1 MCGDWS
7 SRDVRSSHGI
17 LVRAC
22 NFHCEFCNYSFHDES
37 KYRAFTDDE
46 FAEAIVS
53 LFPYGNRFKF
63 SGGEPTLDGSLSDKV
78 SFVKQSGGYIFLD
91 TNGSR
96 PSVVESLLSRG
107 LVDVLGVSLKGV
119 TPDQALTTA
128 AIRDRE
134 LCWDNPLRT
143 ISLSRY
149 FPQVR
154 FIITHVFS
162 DSSDL
167 SELGQFSDLLPKLD
181 NVFLK
186 INNLLFERH
195 NRSDMKAMDKD
206 RFDEMIS
213 IFLGKNPH
221 WRSRTILV
229 DTDDAI
235 INYSAIKFL

>member
-7 SRDVRSSHGI
+7 STDVRSSHGI

-53 LFPYGNRFKF
+53 LLPYGNRFKF

-78 SFVKQSGGYIFLD
+78 SFVKQLGGFVFLD

-96 PSVVESLLSRG
+96 PSVVEALLSRG
-107 LVDVLGVSLKGV
+107 LIDVLGVSLKGV
-119 TPDQALTTA
+119 TPEQALVTS
-128 AIRDRE
+128 AICNRE

-143 ISLSRY
+143 ISLSRL

-154 FIITHVFS
+154 FIVTHVFCE
-162 DSSDL
+162 SS
-167 SELGQFSDLLPKLD
+167 SIGELEQFANLLPQID
-181 NVFLK
+181 NVYLK
-186 INNLLFERH
+186 INNLLFETH
-195 NRSDMKAMDKD
+195 NRRDMKAMDKE

-213 IFLGKNPH
+213 VFLGNNPH

-229 DTDDAI
+229 DTTDAI
-235 INYSAIKFL
+235 VDYSAIKFL